1 MTNRISP
8 ALTLPRRAL
17 ILATAAAA
25 VAGPVFIGMWNA
37 PRGLAQSE
45 EKLVFEV
52 AAIKRIDPAA
62 LGGGPRPLAP
72 AVMRGGGIRSQVS
85 IFNLMCWAYR
95 IDGAQLSGGPSWVRS
110 DLYDIQA
117 KAEKFE
123 GPDDPTVP
131 ISEQQANRT
140 RERVKALLAE
150 RFHLAVRT
158 ESKEAPVFILSVAK
172 GGHKLT
178 PEPEG
183 RGGVRRG
190 AGVIE
195 GFGAPISFLA
205 VPLTQM
211 LGRPVLDE
219 TGIEGRFKFKLE
231 YKPVDPQELR
241 GLAQLGTPLADDD
254 PRPSIYTAIKD
265 QLGLELQ
272 TRKGPVASI
281 VIERIERPTEN

>member
-1 MTNRISP
+1 ILAHELCHVRRRDNLAAAIHMVVGALFWFHPLVWFLGARMVDERERACDEEVLRQGSQPEVYAEGILNVCKFYLQSPLPCAAGVSGADLRKRIEAIMTNRISP

-72 AVMRGGGIRSQVS
+72 AVMRSGGIRSQVS

-131 ISEQQANRT
+131 
-140 RERVKALLAE
+140 
-150 RFHLAVRT
+150 
-158 ESKEAPVFILSVAK
+158 
-172 GGHKLT
+172 
-178 PEPEG
+178 
-183 RGGVRRG
+183 
-190 AGVIE
+190 
-195 GFGAPISFLA
+195 
-205 VPLTQM
+205 
-211 LGRPVLDE
+211 
-219 TGIEGRFKFKLE
+219 
-231 YKPVDPQELR
+231 
-241 GLAQLGTPLADDD
+241 
-254 PRPSIYTAIKD
+254 
-265 QLGLELQ
+265 
-272 TRKGPVASI
+272 
-281 VIERIERPTEN
+281 

>member
-1 MTNRISP
+1 
-8 ALTLPRRAL
+8 
-17 ILATAAAA
+17 
-25 VAGPVFIGMWNA
+25 
-37 PRGLAQSE
+37 
-45 EKLVFEV
+45 VFEV

-110 DLYDIQA
+110 DRYDIQA
-117 KAEKFE
+117 KPEKFE
-123 GPDDPTVP
+123 GSEDPTAP
-131 ISEQQANRT
+131 ISEQRANRV

-158 ESKEAPVFILSVAK
+158 ETKESEVYVLSVAK

-178 PEPEG
+178 PDPEG
-183 RGGVRRG
+183 SGGARRG

-195 GFGAPISFLA
+195 GMGAPVSFLA
-205 VPLTQM
+205 INLKLE

-219 TGIEGRFKFKLE
+219 TGIDGKFKFKLE
-231 YKPVDPQELR
+231 FRPEGVDVRQALAAAGEPV
-241 GLAQLGTPLADDD
+241 ADND
-254 PRPSIYTAIKD
+254 PRPLIFNAIKN
-265 QLGLELQ
+265 QLGLELHQ
-272 TRKGPVASI
+272 KKGPVTSV